1 MQNNLAEGSDRTLQ
15 QHSSER
21 SGFTPPIWVP
31 GASDQT
37 PSSHL
42 LICRMGT
49 LPASWVIMR
58 HEHTEGGVSQH
69 SPPCWCAHTLTH
81 AHVISVITAAV
92 ILTELEC
99 VRFTGQLV
107 SELRSDSL
115 VWKRL
120 HCLEWSR
127 RASASEQGADDRL
140 VPWRMGWASSPGP
153 SRLPRWCD

>member
-1 MQNNLAEGSDRTLQ
+1 M
-15 QHSSER
+15 
-21 SGFTPPIWVP
+21 
-31 GASDQT
+31 
-37 PSSHL
+37 
-42 LICRMGT
+42 

-81 AHVISVITAAV
+81 AHIISVITAAV

-120 HCLEWSR
+120 QCLEWSR
-127 RASASEQGADDRL
+127 RASASEQGANDQR
-140 VPWRMGWASSPGP
+140 VP
-153 SRLPRWCD
+153 